1 MAKKEKELHRR
12 LYPTWSARDNY
23 ALHAKKKRKR
33 DNSHHDDDKG
43 TAAEEDR
50 GKNKRGPGSPM
61 IEYIDDEVAFFT
73 GLFMGVESSKISTWY
88 IRYIAEIL

>member
-1 MAKKEKELHRR
+1 MAKKEKELHRQ

-33 DNSHHDDDKG
+33 DSHHDDDKG

-50 GKNKRGPGSPM
+50 GKNKR
-61 IEYIDDEVAFFT
+61 
-73 GLFMGVESSKISTWY
+73 
-88 IRYIAEIL
+88 